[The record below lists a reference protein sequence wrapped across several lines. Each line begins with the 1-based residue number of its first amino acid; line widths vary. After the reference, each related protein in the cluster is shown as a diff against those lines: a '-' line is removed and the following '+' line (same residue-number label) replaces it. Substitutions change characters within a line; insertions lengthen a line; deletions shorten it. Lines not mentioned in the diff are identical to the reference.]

1 MPVNRSGGPQTLAA
15 PVDYPGV
22 ATRYVIFDL
31 DDTLV
36 HSDAVR
42 AAFATMAGE
51 LGVPLSLMSDT
62 LDSLPGRPAFEVFEA
77 LGMRRVAARAA
88 AGRFMTLL
96 HELNDRVPTVAY
108 ADAHDTLRALAES
121 GTTLMLS
128 TGSSPR
134 RAQMVLEQEGWDAFT
149 LVLGSD
155 RGCAKGSAHYEQIE
169 ASTVDDAWASHAV
182 TVGDSPRDMKLGAEF
197 GVPVR
202 IGIDRDGDAAALRDA
217 GATHIV
223 SSLADILPILALAA

>member
-1 MPVNRSGGPQTLAA
+1 M
-15 PVDYPGV
+15 

-42 AAFATMAGE
+42 AAFAAMADE
-51 LGVPLSLMSDT
+51 LGVGRDEMSAT
-62 LDSLPGRPAFEVFEA
+62 LDSFPGRPAFEIFER
-77 LGMRRVAARAA
+77 LGVRRPSARAA
-88 AGRFMTLL
+88 AGRFMSLL
-96 HELNDRVPTVAY
+96 QDLNERVPTVAY
-108 ADAHDTLRALAES
+108 PDADETLRALAES

-134 RAQMVLEQEGWDAFT
+134 RAQMVLEQEGWDAFS

-155 RGCAKGSAHYEQIE
+155 RDCVKGIAHYEQIE
-169 ASTVDDAWASHAV
+169 ASTVDDTWAEHAV
-182 TVGDSPRDMKLGAEF
+182 TVGDSPRDMRLGAEF

-202 IGIDRDGDAAALRDA
+202 IGIDRSGDSMALRDA
-217 GATHIV
+217 GATHVV
-223 SSLADILPILALAA
+223 SSLGDILPILAAAA

>member
-1 MPVNRSGGPQTLAA
+1 M
-15 PVDYPGV
+15 

-51 LGVPLSLMSDT
+51 LGVPVSLMSET
-62 LDSLPGRPAFEVFEA
+62 LDSLPGRPAFEIFEA

-88 AGRFMTLL
+88 AGRFMSLL

-108 ADAHDTLRALAES
+108 PDADETLRALAAS

-134 RAQMVLEQEGWDAFT
+134 RAQMVLEQEGWDTFS

-155 RGCAKGSAHYEQIE
+155 RSCAKGFAHYEQMD
-169 ASTVDDAWASHAV
+169 ASTVDDSWASNAV
-182 TVGDSPRDMKLGAEF
+182 TVGDSPRDMRLGAEF

-202 IGIDRDGDAAALRDA
+202 IGIARGGDAMALRDA
-217 GATHIV
+217 GATHVV
-223 SSLADILPILALAA
+223 STLADILPILALAA